1 MSIICLLSIENFD
14 QLCEE
19 NIAAILKSR
28 ESHGIHRGKEKKDC
42 IAEYGGLLQVIL
54 EKAAIQTVTLCV
66 SIICMYACIHTH
78 IHTESLSLKTVNTV
92 ACFILNKRM
101 N

>member
-1 MSIICLLSIENFD
+1 MSIICLLSIKNFD

-28 ESHGIHRGKEKKDC
+28 ESHGTHREKEKKAC

-66 SIICMYACIHTH
+66 SIICLYAC